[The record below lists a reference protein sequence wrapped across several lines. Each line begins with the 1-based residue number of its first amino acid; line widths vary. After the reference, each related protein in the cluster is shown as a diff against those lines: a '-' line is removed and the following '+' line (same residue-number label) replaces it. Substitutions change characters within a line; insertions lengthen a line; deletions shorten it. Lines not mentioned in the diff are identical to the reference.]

1 MLFLSLNDSIN
12 NKMNTPL
19 KRILGPNIWKK
30 SIHQLTLEL
39 INETK
44 EKQRQRLLLKEE
56 DKQVRIFEK
65 DKIIEEFAENGIILH
80 REIYTST
87 YDDSYTSMQYSLPQE
102 DELSI
107 KQQELMEK
115 SKLGLK
121 RYRTINFSYS
131 KRGVI
136 VGNCYDGYYYV

>member
-1 MLFLSLNDSIN
+1 
-12 NKMNTPL
+12 
-19 KRILGPNIWKK
+19 
-30 SIHQLTLEL
+30 
-39 INETK
+39 
-44 EKQRQRLLLKEE
+44 
-56 DKQVRIFEK
+56 
-65 DKIIEEFAENGIILH
+65 
-80 REIYTST
+80 
-87 YDDSYTSMQYSLPQE
+87 MQYSLPQE

-121 RYRTINFSYS
+121 RYRTINFSYC